1 MRTLK
6 KYPNRRLYDTS
17 QSCYI
22 TVDNVRE
29 LVLGHERLQVA
40 DSKSGKDLTRSI
52 LLQIFIEQEN
62 NSVEHVLN
70 NKVLQQLIRFHGS
83 KSQVAAA
90 QFLEQSISFFL
101 GQQEL
106 IQDDE
111 RTLNSENSPTRML
124 QKKSPKTI

>member
-17 QSCYI
+17 QSCYV

-83 KSQVAAA
+83 KSQVAVA

>member
-17 QSCYI
+17 QSYYV

-29 LVLGHERLQVA
+29 LVLEHERFQVV
-40 DSKSGKDLTRSI
+40 DSKSGEDLTRSI

-83 KSQVAAA
+83 KSQVAVA

-106 IQDDE
+106 TQDKE
-111 RTLNSENSPTRML
+111 PTVNSENSPTRML